1 MTYLNDGGYTRFQNR
16 KNKNNYVSQKWRYAI
31 IVLFLCYVLSQKI
44 PPGGHVI
51 IIQLLIHLKLLG
63 RHNLL
68 STSHNKM
75 DNQ

>member
-1 MTYLNDGGYTRFQNR
+1 MMVDTQDFKIGRT
-16 KNKNNYVSQKWRYAI
+16 KNNYVSQKWRYAI
-31 IVLFLCYVLSQKI
+31 IVLFLCYVLSQKV

-51 IIQLLIHLKLLG
+51 IIQLLIQFESLG

>member
-1 MTYLNDGGYTRFQNR
+1 MMVDIQDFKIGRT
-16 KNKNNYVSQKWRYAI
+16 KNNYVSQKWRYAI
-31 IVLFLCYVLSQKI
+31 IVLFLCYVLSQKL

-51 IIQLLIHLKLLG
+51 IIQLLIHLKLLD

-68 STSHNKM
+68 STSHNNI